1 MEQVLMVEDRGH
13 VRTLTLDRPSKR
25 NALSDQLAW
34 AIINAIQD
42 AEKEDEVRVIAIK
55 GKEGAFCSGVDLTG
69 AETYSSLTPQ
79 TAQIDDL
86 HWVSRFLLVMRKW
99 CDKPVVGG
107 INGAAVGAGLGLAM
121 ATDVRL
127 VSQSARLM
135 AGYTRIGGSPDGGLT
150 ITLIEALGYEQA
162 MRFMLENRTVDGA
175 QAVALGLAGEV
186 VEDAAFDARLDAYC
200 DELCQ
205 WSPLTLRLLKRG
217 MAKASETIDWEAQLR
232 YEVANITRAFTS
244 EDGRE
249 ARAAFLEKRKPVF
262 KGR

>member
-1 MEQVLMVEDRGH
+1 MDSGLEVTSRGH
-13 VRTLTLDRPSKR
+13 VRVLTLARPEKR
-25 NALSDQLAW
+25 NALSDRLAW
-34 AIINAIQD
+34 AIID
-42 AEKEDEVRVIAIK
+42 ALEEAARDDHVRVVAIK
-55 GKEGAFCSGVDLTG
+55 GSHGAFCAGVDLTG
-69 AETYSSLTPQ
+69 SETYSSLTAQ

-86 HWVSRFLLVMRKW
+86 HWVSRFLLVMRRG
-99 CDKPVVGG
+99 CDKPIVGG

-127 VSQSARLM
+127 AARSARLM

-150 ITLIEALGYEQA
+150 ITLIEALGYEGA

-175 QAVALGLAGEV
+175 QAHAIGLVGEV
-186 VEDAAFDARLDAYC
+186 VEDEAFDARLDAYC

-249 ARAAFLEKRKPVF
+249 ARAAFLEKRAPVF